1 MATIRD
7 IITAAYRYSGILND
21 KAEPDGNRATE
32 AEGFL
37 NQIIY
42 NYNLENYLPYCQN
55 VRELPAGFQTY
66 EFFVPEEEGEE
77 APAPQVTFGGIPHI
91 IDEIQPV
98 SILQVAYKNGIS
110 WSPIDV
116 VGFGAITPY
125 ILNVP
130 AVPSLATYQR
140 TGKAGFIY
148 LNRPTTRDI
157 RIVYNRNLEKV
168 TLDDVLDAPPEYVQL
183 FIVTLAIR
191 LARKYKLPTTDLEV
205 LIAEKDDILNKI
217 QDRNKNDHHILYTNT
232 DTNPFYNIL
241 SPRGW

>member
-1 MATIRD
+1 MATIKD
-7 IITAAYRYSGILND
+7 IITTAYRYSGILND
-21 KAEPDGNRATE
+21 KAEPDGNRAVE

-55 VRELPAGFQTY
+55 VRELPSGYQTY
-66 EFFVPEEEGEE
+66 QFFVAEEEGEQPQE
-77 APAPQVTFGGIPHI
+77 PQVGFGGTPYI
-91 IDEIQPV
+91 ISEVQPV
-98 SILQVAYKNGIS
+98 SVLQVSYRNGLN
-110 WSPIDV
+110 WSPIQV

-125 ILNVP
+125 VLNVP

-140 TGKAGFIY
+140 TGKSGFLY

-157 RIVYNRNLEKV
+157 RIVYNRNLDKV
-168 TLDDVLDAPPEYVQL
+168 TIDDVLDAPPEYVQL

-191 LARKYKLPTTDLEV
+191 LARKYKLPTTDIEV

-217 QDRNKNDHHILYTNT
+217 QDRNKNDHHILYT
-232 DTNPFYNIL
+232 DVDSNPFYNIL